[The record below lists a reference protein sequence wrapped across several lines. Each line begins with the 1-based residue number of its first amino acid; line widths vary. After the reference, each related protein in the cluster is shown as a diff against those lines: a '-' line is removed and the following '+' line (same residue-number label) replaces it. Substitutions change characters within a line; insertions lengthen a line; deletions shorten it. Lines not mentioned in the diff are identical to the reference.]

1 MKSKRVLIA
10 HQSTIP
16 HYRVPFYNALEKIRP
31 EDWSFDVVFDKSE
44 LTSKRYFKEQIS
56 FDSFNFPI
64 LDVNTYSVKLGST
77 QLSYQN
83 FLLKA
88 RLYDVIV
95 VENAINNIAYPL
107 SQIYQLMGKKYV
119 TWGHGKHRAI
129 INPGWFRQLSELTKQ
144 KLTLLSSGFFAYTPG
159 VKSYVES
166 YGMPSA
172 KVFSLNNTI
181 DIQRQR
187 TFFNKFFP
195 DKSKI
200 KSRMGLEKK

>member
-64 LDVNTYSVKLGST
+64 LDVKTYSVKLGST

-83 FLLKA
+83 FFLKA

-129 INPGWFRQLSELTKQ
+129 INPSWFRQLSELTKQ